1 MKALVFAAGMG
12 TRLKPLTDTMPKAL
26 VPVLGKP
33 LLAHVI
39 EKLKSEGFDD
49 ITVNVHHFADQI
61 EKYLSVN
68 DFGVPVHISD
78 ERDLLRET
86 GGGVRHARP
95 FLEGSPFLVHN
106 VDIISNINLRSLI
119 SAAREDALST
129 IVVSDRKTKRYF
141 LFDESMRLV
150 GWTNI
155 ETGEVRSPYK
165 DLDVSACRKLA
176 FSGIHYFSPKIFDVF
191 DSMGCPERF
200 PIVDF
205 YLSVCDKYP
214 IYGYVPGNLKMVDV
228 GKFDSL
234 SEAETLAGEIEF
246 YVSPV
251 MTTPPETFDSETKKL
266 IFERLSSLGIPFS
279 RVDTGDG
286 TTMEACIPIGKALG
300 AGVVK
305 TVFLTNRQQTR
316 FWLYVTEGDKPFVTR
331 DFCSALGIPR
341 VSFASEELLLSMLGT
356 PHGATTILSLL
367 NDPEGKV
374 QLVIDRS
381 IADSESFSCTD
392 GTPFGFIRLSTSDL
406 LNRYLPSTAHSPI
419 VI

>member
-155 ETGEVRSPYK
+155 ETGEVKSPYK
-165 DLDVSACRKLA
+165 GLNPADLKMLA
-176 FSGIHYFSPKIFDVF
+176 FSGIHMIWPRVFPLFSE
-191 DSMGCPERF
+191 MPERF
-200 PIVDF
+200 GIIDF
-205 YLSVCDKYP
+205 YLKYCHQCAFL
-214 IYGYVPGNLKMVDV
+214 GYEKKDLQLMDV
-228 GKFDSL
+228 GKIDTL
-234 SEAETLAGEIEF
+234 EQAE
-246 YVSPV
+246 
-251 MTTPPETFDSETKKL
+251 
-266 IFERLSSLGIPFS
+266 PF
-279 RVDTGDG
+279 
-286 TTMEACIPIGKALG
+286 IK
-300 AGVVK
+300 
-305 TVFLTNRQQTR
+305 
-316 FWLYVTEGDKPFVTR
+316 
-331 DFCSALGIPR
+331 
-341 VSFASEELLLSMLGT
+341 
-356 PHGATTILSLL
+356 
-367 NDPEGKV
+367 
-374 QLVIDRS
+374 QL
-381 IADSESFSCTD
+381 
-392 GTPFGFIRLSTSDL
+392 
-406 LNRYLPSTAHSPI
+406 
-419 VI
+419 

>member
-12 TRLKPLTDTMPKAL
+12 TRLRPLTDTMPKAL
-26 VPVLGKP
+26 VPILGKP

-39 EKLKSEGFDD
+39 DKLKSEGFDD
-49 ITVNVHHFADQI
+49 ITINVHHFADHVQ
-61 EKYLSVN
+61 KYLSDN
-68 DFGVPVHISD
+68 DFGVPIHISD

-86 GGGVRHARP
+86 GGGIRHARP

-106 VDIISNINLRSLI
+106 VDIISNIDLRRLVVS
-119 SAAREDALST
+119 AREDSLST
-129 IVVSDRKTKRYF
+129 IVVSERETKRYF
-141 LFDESMRLV
+141 LFDEGMRLV
-150 GWTNI
+150 GWTNVD
-155 ETGEVRSPYK
+155 TGEVRSPFK
-165 DLDVSACRKLA
+165 DLDVSSCRKLA
-176 FSGIHYFSPKIFDVF
+176 FSGIHYFSPKIFEVF
-191 DSMGCPERF
+191 DSMLCPERF

-214 IYGYVPGNLKMVDV
+214 IYGYVPENLKMVDV
-228 GKFDSL
+228 GKFESL
-234 SEAETLAGEIEF
+234 TEAEALAGEIEF
-246 YVSPV
+246 YISPV
-251 MTTPPETFDSETKKL
+251 MNTAPETFDSETKRL
-266 IFERLSSLGIPFS
+266 IFERLSTLEIPFS

-341 VSFASEELLLSMLGT
+341 VSFASEDLLLSILGT

-367 NDPEGKV
+367 NDTEGLV

-381 IADSESFSCTD
+381 IAESDSFSCTD
-392 GTPFGFIRLSTSDL
+392 GTPFGFIRLSTSDIL
-406 LNRYLPSTAHSPI
+406 DRFLPSTSHSPI